1 MNKRSNPVA
10 AFLRGKGFYLVM
22 TVCILTAAGCSFAAI
37 RNMMDELEQNASSA
51 PQTGEDQWI
60 TQPPLELPDTP
71 VEQKTENVPVP
82 TPAATPAAPEQTS
95 PPSSSS
101 QPTPE
106 SASSASSGSGEP
118 AAAPAPSFARPVP
131 GQTLQ
136 AFSGDELIYSET
148 LGDWRTHNG
157 ADLAANLGD
166 TVQCAAAGEV
176 VTAQEDARWGGVVE
190 VKCGDVTVRYAGLA
204 LPLTVSEGQQ
214 LAAGQAVGQVG
225 EIPCESAQASHL
237 HLEVLQEDS
246 YLDPIAWME
255 QAG

>member
-1 MNKRSNPVA
+1 MDHTATPGIARYARRAKDRKRAGAYPCCHACRTGADIA
-10 AFLRGKGFYLVM
+10 AFLL
-22 TVCILTAAGCSFAAI
+22 LAAYAGICLFRFFRLRRAC
-37 RNMMDELEQNASSA
+37 
-51 PQTGEDQWI
+51 
-60 TQPPLELPDTP
+60 
-71 VEQKTENVPVP
+71 
-82 TPAATPAAPEQTS
+82 
-95 PPSSSS
+95 
-101 QPTPE
+101 
-106 SASSASSGSGEP
+106 
-118 AAAPAPSFARPVP
+118 AAPAPSFARPVP

-157 ADLAANLGD
+157 ADLAANAGD

-190 VKCGDVTVRYAGLA
+190 VSCGDVTVRYAGLA

-225 EIPCESAQASHL
+225 RSCESAQASHL

>member
-1 MNKRSNPVA
+1 MNKRSNPIA

-37 RNMMDELEQNASSA
+37 RNMMDQLEQNASSV

-60 TQPPLELPDTP
+60 TQQPVELPDTP

-82 TPAATPAAPEQTS
+82 TPAATPAASEQTS
-95 PPSSSS
+95 APSSSS
-101 QPTPE
+101 QASSQ
-106 SASSASSGSGEP
+106 SASGASSGSGEP

-157 ADLAANLGD
+157 ADLAASAGD

-176 VTAQEDARWGGVVE
+176 TAAQEDARWGGVVE
-190 VKCGDVTVRYAGLA
+190 VSCGEVTVRYAGLA
-204 LPLTVSEGQQ
+204 LPLTVEQGQQ
-214 LAAGQAVGQVG
+214 LAAGQALGQVG
-225 EIPCESAQASHL
+225 EIPCESAQETHL
-237 HLEVLQEDS
+237 HLEVLRGDS
-246 YLDPIAWME
+246 YIDPVAWLE